1 MTERSIVPV
10 LKTGD
15 CKRSVGSNPTP
26 SSMYIE
32 FDKPHPPSR
41 AVMTRDKLITLQWKR
56 IRSMKEGVSSKE
68 QQKWL
73 RLYFEAR
80 KEYEQ
85 DLNKHD

>member
-26 SSMYIE
+26 SSMRT
-32 FDKPHPPSR
+32 KPPSR
-41 AVMTRDKLITLQWKR
+41 AVMTQDKLITLQWKR
-56 IRSMKEGVSSKE
+56 IRSMKLHVSAEE
-68 QQKWL
+68 QQKWI
-73 RLYFEAR
+73 RLYFKAR

-85 DLNKHD
+85 DLNKYD